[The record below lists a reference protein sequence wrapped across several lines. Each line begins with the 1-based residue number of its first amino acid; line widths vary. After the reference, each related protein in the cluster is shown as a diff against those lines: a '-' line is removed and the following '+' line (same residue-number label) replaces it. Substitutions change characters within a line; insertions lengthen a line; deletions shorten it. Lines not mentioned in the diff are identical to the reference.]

1 MSNLLFFQILQ
12 TCLLFLL
19 DSIRGKGRFGMTFI
33 GTENVSGHTSILFP
47 SSLERDGKA
56 IFSPSRTPNIRC
68 THIPYLE
75 WYRIQAVTFHTSNH
89 STHTHIHEKRNLRTP
104 MPPKRRRPQ
113 LDRPLNSFRLETGK
127 KGIGRSKRQCQEK
140 KKRGMERNRSWSRHR
155 LNGIDKGVGSS
166 ILIREEWPCY
176 YVLFFC
182 EMDWLA
188 STQKAGFAFR
198 IP

>member
-1 MSNLLFFQILQ
+1 
-12 TCLLFLL
+12 
-19 DSIRGKGRFGMTFI
+19 MTFI
-33 GTENVSGHTSILFP
+33 GTENVSGQTSILFP

-56 IFSPSRTPNIRC
+56 IFSPSRTYDVLTFRTWYGIAFKQWPF
-68 THIPYLE
+68 IPQT
-75 WYRIQAVTFHTSNH
+75 IP
-89 STHTHIHEKRNLRTP
+89 HTHMHEKRNLRTP